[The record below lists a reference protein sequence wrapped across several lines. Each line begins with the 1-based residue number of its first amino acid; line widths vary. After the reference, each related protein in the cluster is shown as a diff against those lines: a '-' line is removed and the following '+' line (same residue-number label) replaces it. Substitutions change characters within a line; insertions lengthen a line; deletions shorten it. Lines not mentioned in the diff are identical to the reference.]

1 MLRRRWSI
9 IAFLAWTAYVW
20 VTRIVNAWTASD
32 ETTAAKTISTVIAAA
47 LVAAAVYGAAVVV
60 RSRSRRLAAAE
71 VTFFTW
77 FAGATLVVWAFRV
90 PQILLDGARDVPF
103 KTVHVVL
110 GIISVTLAGLTYRA
124 VRADVAAGADPVAG
138 DRAVSPGARAAR

>member
-1 MLRRRWSI
+1 MLRRRWPV

-32 ETTAAKTISTVIAAA
+32 ESTTAKTISTVIAAA
-47 LVAAAVYGAAVVV
+47 LVAGAVWGAVIVV
-60 RSRSRRLAAAE
+60 RSRARRLDAGE

-77 FAGATLVVWAFRV
+77 FVGATLAVWAFRV
-90 PQILLDGARDVPF
+90 PQILLDSARDVPF

-110 GIISVTLAGLTYRA
+110 GIISVTLAGLTYRT
-124 VRADVAAGADPVAG
+124 VRADATADADTAAA
-138 DRAVSPGARAAR
+138 DRAVSPGAKAAR